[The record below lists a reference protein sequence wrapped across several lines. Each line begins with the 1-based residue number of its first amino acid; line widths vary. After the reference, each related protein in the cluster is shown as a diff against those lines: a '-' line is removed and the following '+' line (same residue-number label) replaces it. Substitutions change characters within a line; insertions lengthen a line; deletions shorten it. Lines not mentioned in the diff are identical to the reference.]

1 MTDGKHEFDNYYSIN
16 SEYKV
21 IECKD
26 CGFYHVYPYPDND
39 FLNTFY
45 SKEYK
50 DELSKINLKEKV
62 ARIKRLIKSRE
73 ILDIGC
79 GSCELLKEFENEGFK
94 PYGIEPSERGAEEC
108 NDKGIRVKNEFAD
121 KNRFG
126 KKFELINL
134 SFVLEHIPNPYDFM
148 EKIKSEF
155 MSEEGYL
162 SIEVPNDFNLLQR
175 VYTAYHK
182 TEPYWIHFPDHLNY
196 WNFDTFKNF
205 LERAGFEVVY
215 QTSSFPLEMFLLM
228 DEDYIKKK
236 ELGKIVHS
244 KRVQFELKFKQI
256 GKTEDIFMIYQK
268 LSEINVGREIQVIAK
283 RVKN

>member
-1 MTDGKHEFDNYYSIN
+1 MIEKKHEFENYYNIN

-62 ARIKRLIKSRE
+62 TRIKNLIESGE

-79 GSCELLKEFENEGFK
+79 GNGELLREFEKQGFK
-94 PYGIEPSERGAEEC
+94 SYGIEPSESRAKEC
-108 NDKGIRVKNEFAD
+108 NEKGLNVRNEFAD
-121 KNRFG
+121 KNGFG
-126 KKFELINL
+126 KKFELVNL

-155 MSEEGYL
+155 MSEKGYL

-175 VYTAYHK
+175 VYAAYHK

-196 WNFDTFKNF
+196 WNFESFRTFLN
-205 LERAGFEVVY
+205 RTGFEIIY
-215 QTSSFPLEMFLLM
+215 QTSSFPLEIFLLM
-228 DEDYIKKK
+228 DEDYIKEK
-236 ELGKIVHS
+236 ELGKVLHS
-244 KRVQFELKFKQI
+244 KRLQFESKFKEV
-256 GKTEDIFMIYQK
+256 GRTEDIFMIYRK
-268 LSEINVGREIQVIAK
+268 LSEINIGREIQVVAK
-283 RVKN
+283 RVK